1 MAQADAGDLLAMRA
15 FAYLS
20 NGMGAFDWA
29 GLPVVCAL
37 FDVTDPEALIGRLV
51 VIKTHKPPAPE
62 AQD

>member
-1 MAQADAGDLLAMRA
+1 MRA

-37 FDVTDPEALIGRLV
+37 LDVTDPESLIGRLV
-51 VIKTHKPPAPE
+51 VIKTHKSPAPDG

>member
-1 MAQADAGDLLAMRA
+1 MAQAGGDDLLAMRA
-15 FAYLS
+15 YAYLT

-51 VIKTHKPPAPE
+51 VIKTHKTPAPD